1 MARVHRLL
9 LALALAPGC
18 AAEPAKDTLLD
29 REFEAYRGDREE
41 RRLETLKERYA
52 KAKAEADRLDAEM
65 SRLERQVAARRI
77 RVSDATAAA
86 LRLPEPLKVGAA
98 GPAGALP
105 AAPCKPAGSAA
116 PGTAK

>member
-1 MARVHRLL
+1 M
-9 LALALAPGC
+9 
-18 AAEPAKDTLLD
+18 LD

-65 SRLERQVAARRI
+65 ARLQRQIDAKKI

-86 LRLPEPLKVGAA
+86 LRLPEPARVGAA
-98 GPAGALP
+98 GPAGAPPAGPCRPPGP
-105 AAPCKPAGSAA
+105 AAPGAA
-116 PGTAK
+116 K